1 MSESGEPASP
11 ALPSS
16 DAELI
21 KAVASGNAAAYAT
34 LHERHV
40 AAARILAREVA
51 PSFAEAEEVLS
62 ETFVRLNGVLRGG
75 DGDGASDGG
84 GAGGA
89 GGSLTEV
96 LRPFLLTAVRRVAQE
111 RSAAAGTERSFA
123 GGTGTAAGG
132 GDDIHSLG
140 EPLFADPEAADL
152 EGTRLALAFRALPER
167 QRAAAWY
174 LEIEQADPAE
184 AAVLLGLTVEGVAG
198 LRDQALVSLRRA
210 YLKQYASGLARE
222 DCRAV
227 ADKLD
232 QHLGN
237 ATRGGDEAMVQRH
250 LRGCRE
256 CRAAVIELSASGRS
270 LRTTVAPIFLGPPAA
285 AYLAAVMA
293 PSAPPGRAEAGL
305 SRLLEIAQAPRRL
318 LRATRQQQAFAG
330 GIALLAV
337 VGVTGL
343 ALTLAS
349 NSAPQP
355 AAQHPAAIA
364 PARPSAAV
372 PSAAPQATPAQPV
385 ATTMPVKK
393 AKAAASPSPAP
404 TSPAPTPSPSPSPS
418 PSPAPSPTPS
428 PTPTPSPP
436 PHHRHHR
443 PPNTA

>member
-1 MSESGEPASP
+1 MSESGEPASH

-40 AAARILAREVA
+40 AAARILARHVTA
-51 PSFAEAEEVLS
+51 GHAEAEEVLT
-62 ETFVRLNGVLRGG
+62 ETFARLHGVLRRGEG
-75 DGDGASDGG
+75 PAE
-84 GAGGA
+84 A
-89 GGSLTEV
+89 

-111 RSAAAGTERSFA
+111 RGSPGGSVTGEGAGVGTEIP
-123 GGTGTAAGG
+123 G
-132 GDDIHSLG
+132 LG
-140 EPLFADPEAADL
+140 EPLFVDPEAAEL
-152 EGTRLALAFRALPER
+152 EGAPLALAFRALGER
-167 QRAAAWY
+167 QRAALWHT
-174 LEIEQADPAE
+174 EIEQSGRAE
-184 AAVLLGLTVEGVAG
+184 AAVLLGLTAEGVAG

-232 QHLGN
+232 RHLGN

-250 LRGCRE
+250 LRGCRD
-256 CRAAVIELSASGRS
+256 CRAVVIELSACGRS
-270 LRTTVAPIFLGPPAA
+270 LRTAVAPIFLGPPAA
-285 AYLAAVMA
+285 AYLATVKA
-293 PSAPPGRAEAGL
+293 PSPPPGLAEAGL
-305 SRLLEIAQAPRRL
+305 RRLLEIGQAPRQL

-337 VGVTGL
+337 VGITGL

-355 AAQHPAAIA
+355 AAQRPAAIA

-372 PSAAPQATPAQPV
+372 PSAAPQPTPAQPV

-393 AKAAASPSPAP
+393 ATAAASPSPAP
-404 TSPAPTPSPSPSPS
+404 TSPAPTSPAPTPSPS

-428 PTPTPSPP
+428 PTPTPTPP

>member
-1 MSESGEPASP
+1 MSESGEPASH

-34 LHERHV
+34 LHERHI
-40 AAARILAREVA
+40 AAARILARHVTA
-51 PSFAEAEEVLS
+51 GYAEAEEVLT
-62 ETFVRLNGVLRGG
+62 ETFARLHGVLRRGEG
-75 DGDGASDGG
+75 PAE
-84 GAGGA
+84 A
-89 GGSLTEV
+89 

-111 RSAAAGTERSFA
+111 RGSP
-123 GGTGTAAGG
+123 GGTITGAGAG
-132 GDDIHSLG
+132 VGSEIPGLG
-140 EPLFADPEAADL
+140 EPLFVDPEAAEL
-152 EGTRLALAFRALPER
+152 EGAPLALAFRTLGER
-167 QRAAAWY
+167 QRAVLWHT
-174 LEIEQADPAE
+174 EIEQSGRAE
-184 AAVLLGLTVEGVAG
+184 AAVLLGLTAEGVSG

-227 ADKLD
+227 ADRLD
-232 QHLGN
+232 RHLGN

-256 CRAAVIELSASGRS
+256 CRAVVIELSACGRS

-293 PSAPPGRAEAGL
+293 PAPPPGPAAGL
-305 SRLLEIAQAPRRL
+305 RRLLEIGQAPRRL

-355 AAQHPAAIA
+355 AQHPAAIA
-364 PARPSAAV
+364 PARPPAAV
-372 PSAAPQATPAQPV
+372 PSAAPQPAPAQPV

-393 AKAAASPSPAP
+393 ATAASPSPAP
-404 TSPAPTPSPSPSPS
+404 TSPAPSPSPS

-428 PTPTPSPP
+428 PTPTPTPTPP

-443 PPNTA
+443 PPDTA